1 MVTATSDYRSR
12 WVEHLAKVCEWVKT
26 MHAEWGREEGG
37 EGVGWSNMRE
47 RVWRKVRV
55 AGLASINGTS
65 IFVQAVRGGAGPAG
79 NDVVKLPP
87 RRGRAHCWRAAAFIW
102 VFLETIAETN
112 IVLSLISIAC
122 HQAACAWARVR
133 VSVRVRVCVC
143 IHRHDMCVSQLLI
156 SLFDSLSSF
165 LYISLGCMFL
175 SAFMRLSVSPFI
187 QHLSFLIFF
196 FFFFFHPTHLPFL
209 HPEIEVATKMSFT
222 TEERVF

>member
-47 RVWRKVRV
+47 RVWRKVTV

-122 HQAACAWARVR
+122 HQAACAWARACVCLCA
-133 VSVRVRVCVC
+133 SVCVYSSAWYV
-143 IHRHDMCVSQLLI
+143 CVTTS
-156 SLFDSLSSF
+156 
-165 LYISLGCMFL
+165 YISLRPFVFL
-175 SAFMRLSVSPFI
+175 PVYLSWMHVPFCV
-187 QHLSFLIFF
+187 HVL
-196 FFFFFHPTHLPFL
+196 
-209 HPEIEVATKMSFT
+209 VC
-222 TEERVF
+222 

>member
-1 MVTATSDYRSR
+1 MCTRRTMVTATSDCRSR
-12 WVEHLAKVCEWVKT
+12 WVEHLAKFREWVKT
-26 MHAEWGREEGG
+26 MHAEWGREQGG

-122 HQAACAWARVR
+122 HQAACAWARACVCLCA
-133 VSVRVRVCVC
+133 SVCVYSS
-143 IHRHDMCVSQLLI
+143 HDMCVSQLLI
-156 SLFDSLSSF
+156 SLFGHFSSF
-165 LYISLGCMFL
+165 LHIFLGCMFL
-175 SAFMRLSVSPFI
+175 SAFMCLSVSPFI
-187 QHLSFLIFF
+187 QHLYFFLSL
-196 FFFFFHPTHLPFL
+196 LPSN
-209 HPEIEVATKMSFT
+209 PSP
-222 TEERVF
+222 VFPSWNGRSVH